1 MQVTLASHRSRR
13 ACLPGRPP
21 GRTDRI
27 GSRDILTAGHL
38 TGGLAVIQYFR
49 MLTRPQLHAYLAALG
64 GWSLDALDF
73 FIFVISLTAISSE
86 FHTTVKAVSEGV
98 FLTLACRP
106 VGALVFGWLAEKYGR
121 RPILMLNVLSYSAVQ
136 LATAFAPNLATL
148 LALRAVFGLAMGGEW
163 GVGAALAL
171 ETLPARGRGF
181 FSGLL
186 QEGYVLGYLLA
197 SVLSWLVFARIGWR
211 GMFIVSSAS
220 ALLVLY
226 IRAGV
231 NESPAWTAGK
241 APHRASAAEIWGVVT
256 NYFPTLLYLVVLMAC
271 FNSFSHGSQDLYRAF
286 LEKQHGYP
294 GRVSDTILII
304 MNVGAL
310 LGGICFGAL
319 SERIGRKRAIVLA
332 AALSLPMILPWAYS
346 QTVVMLALGSFLMQF
361 MVQGAWG
368 IVPAHLN
375 ELSPPSVR
383 AILPGVA
390 YQLGNLAASRM
401 APFQA
406 GYAEAHGNDYAL
418 VLAITM
424 VVVAIALILVT
435 SLGREARAADLTVG

>member
-1 MQVTLASHRSRR
+1 MI
-13 ACLPGRPP
+13 
-21 GRTDRI
+21 D
-27 GSRDILTAGHL
+27 
-38 TGGLAVIQYFR
+38 YFR

-73 FIFVISLTAISSE
+73 FIFVFSLSAISTE
-86 FHTTVKAVSEGV
+86 FHTTIKAVAEGV

-106 VGALVFGWLAEKYGR
+106 IGALVFGWLAEKYGR
-121 RPILMLNVLSYSAVQ
+121 RPVLMLNVVSYSVVQ

-148 LALRAVFGLAMGGEW
+148 LALRALFGFAMGGEW

-197 SVLSWLVFARIGWR
+197 SVLFAVLFVHVGWR
-211 GMFIVSSAS
+211 GMFIISSAS

-226 IRAGV
+226 IRFGV
-231 NESPAWTAGK
+231 HESPAWVAGQ
-241 APHRASAAEIWGVVT
+241 APHRASAAEIWGAVKQ
-256 NYFPTLLYLVVLMAC
+256 YFPTFCYLVVLMAC
-271 FNSFSHGSQDLYRAF
+271 FNAFSHGSQDLYPTF
-286 LEKQHGYP
+286 LQKQRGFP
-294 GRVSDTILII
+294 ASVTGTIAII

-319 SERIGRKRAIVLA
+319 SERIGRKRAIMLA
-332 AALSLPMILPWAYS
+332 AALSLPMILPWAYL
-346 QTVVMLALGSFLMQF
+346 QTALTLAVGSFLMQF

-375 ELSPPSVR
+375 ELSPPAVR
-383 AILPGVA
+383 AMLPGFA
-390 YQLGNLAASRM
+390 YQLGNLAASRL
-401 APFQA
+401 APIQA

-418 VLAITM
+418 VLAVTM
-424 VVVAIALILVT
+424 VVVAVALILVT
-435 SLGREARAADLTVG
+435 SFGREARAAELTVG